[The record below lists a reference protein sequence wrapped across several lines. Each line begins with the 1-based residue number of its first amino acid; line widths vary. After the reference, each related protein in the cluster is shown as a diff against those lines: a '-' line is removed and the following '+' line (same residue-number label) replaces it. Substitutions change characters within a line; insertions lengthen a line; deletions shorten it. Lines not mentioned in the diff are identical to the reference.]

1 MRPPSARPIR
11 AWSEKFPSPA
21 QSRTESD
28 IIEHLQ
34 VSPKKKDSQQHVPGS
49 RNPPRTKL
57 TTPHARCTRL
67 VGNQKSGGLKS
78 AGLVD
83 LCIDGNRLKESW
95 VSGYVLF
102 PCQPRLYN
110 THAHHT
116 LTHTSVLRRLG
127 DKLSHR
133 GGSSARP
140 RCLYCMFVDLRH
152 IE

>member
-1 MRPPSARPIR
+1 MSLVARN
-11 AWSEKFPSPA
+11 SP
-21 QSRTESD
+21 
-28 IIEHLQ
+28 H
-34 VSPKKKDSQQHVPGS
+34 
-49 RNPPRTKL
+49 TKL

-78 AGLVD
+78 AGLVV

-116 LTHTSVLRRLG
+116 LTQVFYDAWETSYPIVGAHQQGLG
-127 DKLSHR
+127 VSI
-133 GGSSARP
+133 A
-140 RCLYCMFVDLRH
+140 CL
-152 IE
+152 